1 VKSIEVGRS
10 EMCYI
15 ERGEGIP
22 LLLVHGFP
30 LDHSMWTAQIDRFCT
45 RCRVIAPD
53 LPGFGRSPAIGDKV
67 GMAQF
72 ADELTELLDVLE
84 IAEPVVFCGLSMGGY
99 IAFQFWRRHRSR
111 LRGLV
116 LCDSRATADSPEAAQ
131 ARLAAAD
138 RVLREGPA
146 ALAESMLPKLF
157 CEATRQQRPEL
168 AEAMQ
173 SVILA
178 CNRRGVAAAARGM
191 AERPEMTGELP
202 QIDCPTL
209 VIAGENDVISPPDE
223 MRRLAQAMPRASFV
237 DVRGAGHMAPLENP
251 AEVNAAMG
259 AFLATLADA

>member
-1 VKSIEVGRS
+1 
-10 EMCYI
+10 MCYI

-45 RCRVIAPD
+45 HCRVIAPD
-53 LPGFGRSPAIGDKV
+53 LPGFGRSPAVGDKV

-131 ARLAAAD
+131 RGWPQPIACSAKDPQPWRKACFRSCSARRRD
-138 RVLREGPA
+138 
-146 ALAESMLPKLF
+146 S
-157 CEATRQQRPEL
+157 
-168 AEAMQ
+168 
-173 SVILA
+173 SVPSWP
-178 CNRRGVAAAARGM
+178 RR
-191 AERPEMTGELP
+191 
-202 QIDCPTL
+202 C
-209 VIAGENDVISPPDE
+209 SP
-223 MRRLAQAMPRASFV
+223 
-237 DVRGAGHMAPLENP
+237 
-251 AEVNAAMG
+251 
-259 AFLATLADA
+259 